1 MKIDFHGFSL
11 EDAKTKF
18 FETID
23 YCYYSNKRCILFIT
37 GKGAH
42 KGEDENESPRLY
54 RGKIR
59 SHLLNW
65 VNDRT
70 VVTKI
75 LNAEQAGFSYGGDGA
90 FFVYLR
96 KNKY

>member
-1 MKIDFHGFSL
+1 MVFTLD
-11 EDAKTKF
+11 EAKAKF

-23 YCYYSNKRCILFIT
+23 VCYYSNNRCILFVT

-42 KGEDENESPRLY
+42 KGGGEIEIPKLY
-54 RGKIR
+54 KGKIR
-59 SHLLNW
+59 SHFFNW
-65 VNDRT
+65 VNDRA
-70 VVTKI
+70 VATKI
-75 LNAEQAGFSYGGDGA
+75 LNYEKAGFSYGGDGA